1 MFTNMKN
8 SFTYSTASYCVY
20 PLYLGIRSFLAL
32 FSPRGYISRPNHHQT
47 LMDLILLVGFITFW
61 SYLFSYDSTERGNH
75 NGNQKIYIVPWLLF
89 RKVPR
94 PREGLFPYGPA
105 IFPWSPTQHLYIVII
120 PILYTSYLYMY
131 KNENQ
136 CVYIDIYICVCIYV
150 YNIYCIYYIYIRHSN
165 SVVQSWS
172 LQKQFLV
179 VDLDDLLDFGTK
191 WHGQHTELHEGLG
204 MDNREHPSGIP
215 MLSTAPTTGFNK
227 FTLTQ

>member
-1 MFTNMKN
+1 MTQPKGG
-8 SFTYSTASYCVY
+8 T
-20 PLYLGIRSFLAL
+20 
-32 FSPRGYISRPNHHQT
+32 
-47 LMDLILLVGFITFW
+47 IT
-61 SYLFSYDSTERGNH
+61 EIN
-75 NGNQKIYIVPWLLF
+75 IYIYSSMVIVQKSSKAKRRVVPL
-89 RKVPR
+89 R
-94 PREGLFPYGPA
+94 PCNFPLKSHTTSVYSNHTNIIYL
-105 IFPWSPTQHLYIVII
+105 IFIYVQKWKSMCIYW
-120 PILYTSYLYMY
+120 Y
-131 KNENQ
+131 
-136 CVYIDIYICVCIYV
+136 IYICVYICVQYILY
-150 YNIYCIYYIYIRHSN
+150 ILYIYIRHSN